1 MTPNPSSTSAA
12 SLTAGSRLL
21 LVLLFLNGI
30 GGAGGGIG
38 VMKDALPFPLLWL
51 EGTPF
56 HNYFL
61 PGLILCVV
69 VGGSQLFAAYALL
82 ARRSFEK
89 TAALTAS
96 WILIGWMIGE
106 IYFIGY
112 RAPIQAWFL
121 ALGVL
126 ELILS
131 LMKLRRLDRP

>member
-1 MTPNPSSTSAA
+1 MTPNQSSTAA
-12 SLTAGSRLL
+12 TSLTAGSRLL

-30 GGAGGGIG
+30 GGVGGGIG
-38 VMKDALPFPLLWL
+38 VMKDTLPFPQVWL

-56 HNYFL
+56 HSYFV

-82 ARRSFEK
+82 ARRTFEK
-89 TAALTAS
+89 ATVVVAS
-96 WILIGWMIGE
+96 CILIGWMVGE
-106 IYFIGY
+106 IHFIGY

-131 LMKLRRLDRP
+131 LMKLRRAA

>member
-1 MTPNPSSTSAA
+1 MTPNQTSMAAA

-21 LVLLFLNGI
+21 LVVLFLNGI
-30 GGAGGGIG
+30 GGVGGGIG
-38 VMKDALPFPLLWL
+38 VMKDALPFPQLWL
-51 EGTPF
+51 DGTPF
-56 HNYFL
+56 RSYFL

-69 VGGSQLFAAYALL
+69 VGGTQLFAAYALL

-89 TAALTAS
+89 GAAAVAGC
-96 WILIGWMIGE
+96 ILIGWMIGE

-131 LMKLRRLDRP
+131 LMKLRRVA